1 MFGTHMNRAKAYAT
15 VGVET
20 GVGAADPHKLIT
32 MLFDG
37 AILSLSKADAALK
50 AGNVADKGEAISK
63 AIQIIDGGLKAS
75 LDQSAGGELAGRL
88 AALYDYMN
96 ERLLYANLN
105 NNPAAIGEV
114 SSLLAGLREAWLGI
128 EPNKAE
134 AATA

>member
-1 MFGTHMNRAKAYAT
+1 MFGTQRNRAAAYAS
-15 VGVET
+15 VQVET

-37 AILSLSKADAALK
+37 AILALTRAEAALQADK
-50 AGNVADKGEAISK
+50 VADKGEALSK
-63 AIQIIDGGLKAS
+63 AIRIIDGGLKAS

-88 AALYDYMN
+88 AALYDYMC
-96 ERLLYANLN
+96 ERLLYANAN
-105 NNPAAIGEV
+105 NNAAAIAEV
-114 SSLLAGLREAWLGI
+114 SSLLASLREAWLGI